1 MGRIFISYRRG
12 ETSAAAR
19 ALFNEIAAALGKDAL
34 FMDAGSDALA
44 VLIGND
50 WLDGKDAS
58 APSPLHNPADYVRR
72 EIEAALARNI
82 SITPVLL
89 NGAQMPRPDQLPDAI
104 REFSYGEGFELSPTR
119 WAADVR
125 LLRKRLGL
133 ADQDEPK
140 AVSDEDAAVSDEA
153 VAVSDEDAA
162 VSDEDVAVSK
172 ESLSVSNEFLSVSN
186 ETVAVG
192 EEAVAVCDETVAV
205 SEEAVATPAMPIDIA
220 PPPLRPV
227 AAQARTGVPRN
238 NRRRLVLAG
247 GVALAMMVAGA
258 SFGYFRPTAEDV
270 QPVLKMALSV
280 RPVIK
285 KNSSITLRSADK
297 RYVVNARSGE
307 GYYYAR
313 LGGAAQVM
321 VLEAGDE
328 ALVGGSAVRIRTT
341 EKWRGE
347 WAGKTY
353 LGAFGDKAE
362 LYYWDYYGAK
372 TRWIIEKVTGKPGEP
387 IYSGDKVY
395 IQNERFTGQYLTTHP
410 KNYLTTT
417 NRTPHAEWTIALP

>member
-12 ETSAAAR
+12 ETTAAAR

-104 REFSYGEGFELSPTR
+104 REFSYGEGFELSPAR

-133 ADQDEPK
+133 AEQDEP
-140 AVSDEDAAVSDEA
+140 EAVSDEA
-153 VAVSDEDAA
+153 VAVSDEA
-162 VSDEDVAVSK
+162 VAVS
-172 ESLSVSNEFLSVSN
+172 
-186 ETVAVG
+186 
-192 EEAVAVCDETVAV
+192 DETVAV
-205 SEEAVATPAMPIDIA
+205 RDEAVAAPAMPIDTA

-285 KNSSITLRSADK
+285 KNSSITLRSADN

>member
-12 ETSAAAR
+12 ETTAAAR

-104 REFSYGEGFELSPTR
+104 REFSYGEGFELSPAR

-133 ADQDEPK
+133 AEQDEP
-140 AVSDEDAAVSDEA
+140 EAVSDEA
-153 VAVSDEDAA
+153 VAVSDEAVA
-162 VSDEDVAVSK
+162 VSDEAVAVSK
-172 ESLSVSNEFLSVSN
+172 ETLSVS
-186 ETVAVG
+186 
-192 EEAVAVCDETVAV
+192 DETVAV
-205 SEEAVATPAMPIDIA
+205 SDETVAVRDEAVAAPAMPIDTA

-227 AAQARTGVPRN
+227 AAEARTGVPRN

-372 TRWIIEKVTGKPGEP
+372 TSWIIEKVTGKPGEP

>member
-12 ETSAAAR
+12 ETTAAAR

-104 REFSYGEGFELSPTR
+104 REFSYGEGFELSPAR

-133 ADQDEPK
+133 AEQDEP
-140 AVSDEDAAVSDEA
+140 EAVSDEA
-153 VAVSDEDAA
+153 VAVSDEA
-162 VSDEDVAVSK
+162 VAVS
-172 ESLSVSNEFLSVSN
+172 
-186 ETVAVG
+186 
-192 EEAVAVCDETVAV
+192 DETVAV
-205 SEEAVATPAMPIDIA
+205 RDEAVAAPAMPIDTA
-220 PPPLRPV
+220 PPPPRPV

>member
-12 ETSAAAR
+12 ETTAAAR

-104 REFSYGEGFELSPTR
+104 REFSYGEGFELSPAR

-133 ADQDEPK
+133 AEQDQPE
-140 AVSDEDAAVSDEA
+140 AVSDEDAAASDEAVAVSDEA
-153 VAVSDEDAA
+153 VAVS
-162 VSDEDVAVSK
+162 K
-172 ESLSVSNEFLSVSN
+172 ETLSVS
-186 ETVAVG
+186 
-192 EEAVAVCDETVAV
+192 DETVAV
-205 SEEAVATPAMPIDIA
+205 SDETVAVRDEAVAAPAMPIDIA